1 LFISICDPSCVV
13 LGINEMTNTHQRR
26 AICALSLSPFRLYSP
41 LLCTAVRLHC
51 PPKANQSYEYTTT
64 LYLFQFLFS
73 CGGILYISYMTKAV
87 DCDMQ
92 IEHGTRCGTV
102 TVRKWQEPEQCCFL
116 GKLGEN

>member
-1 LFISICDPSCVV
+1 MRPKLRRSR
-13 LGINEMTNTHQRR
+13 HQRDDEHTPK
-26 AICALSLSPFRLYSP
+26 ASHLLSLSPFRLYSP

-51 PPKANQSYEYTTT
+51 PPKANQSYEYTILRYTYFNF
-64 LYLFQFLFS
+64 YLVVLVVVV
-73 CGGILYISYMTKAV
+73 YISYMTKAV

-92 IEHGTRCGTV
+92 IERRTRCGTV